1 MDDVISIYMP
11 LHSAAPFLPPLPS
24 PLPPPHPLTHPPH
37 RPLQGCLTIKHE
49 KINLSE
55 LVDDV
60 IDICMPLAK
69 KKVKLLNCLADGLPP
84 VLGDG
89 GRIIQ
94 VWSGCGKVWTA
105 GNGWGRQLRGGGVEG
120 QAAQL
125 PS

>member
-1 MDDVISIYMP
+1 MP
-11 LHSAAPFLPPLPS
+11 SLLAPS
-24 PLPPPHPLTHPPH
+24 STSLTHACPRPPH
-37 RPLQGCLTIKHE
+37 RPLFQGCLTIKHE

-94 VWSGCGKVWTA
+94 V
-105 GNGWGRQLRGGGVEG
+105 
-120 QAAQL
+120 
-125 PS
+125 